1 MKFRHF
7 FLALSCACL
16 LAGCE
21 KAPVQTS
28 YITPDVVVAVTPF
41 TQPEQTADL
50 LSGYIPE
57 DQAPI
62 SAEVLARLDELF
74 RAKLSTDSHRYLLLS
89 QADISGDLTRDTR
102 GRRSAL
108 MTWAEHARTAGA
120 DMIVVPHIISYQER
134 VGGEA
139 GVVTPAAVNE
149 DFYLINAGEPA
160 VLVQRVHFAEEQ
172 QALSSNLAK
181 IGLFLR
187 RGGKWITADQL
198 AAEGMDK
205 AVEELG
211 L

>member
-1 MKFRHF
+1 
-7 FLALSCACL
+7 
-16 LAGCE
+16 
-21 KAPVQTS
+21 
-28 YITPDVVVAVTPF
+28 VVVAVAPF